1 LKGKSLFYGTVV
13 NSEDKTLAVRIA
25 QGDVD
30 AENYL
35 FVRFGDRIQ
44 LLVRNRLRGKV
55 SEEDQKDIIGDIYH
69 AVLVSLRKGGYNP
82 ELGNPLE
89 AYIAGI
95 VRNTVVQFFKDLKK
109 TRHPGIPLDEVL
121 NASSLQQNIETTGH
135 ILSDLIDK
143 EGRDRLRVCMQ
154 KLRPKYLEVLILRFF
169 ENKSI
174 EEIAQQLNLERRRV
188 SERINYAFKLLMKEC
203 KKDKYFQ

>member
-1 LKGKSLFYGTVV
+1 VL
-13 NSEDKTLAVRIA
+13 NIEDKTLAVRIA
-25 QGDVD
+25 QGDAD
-30 AENYL
+30 AEKYL
-35 FVRFGDRIQ
+35 FVRFGERIQ

-82 ELGNPLE
+82 DLGNPLE

-109 TRHPGIPLDEVL
+109 IPQPGIPIEEVL
-121 NASSLQQNIETTGH
+121 NESSSQQSIENTGH

-143 EGRDRLRVCMQ
+143 EGRDRLRVCLQ
-154 KLRPKYLEVLILRFF
+154 KLKPKYLEVLILRFF
-169 ENKSI
+169 EYKSI
-174 EEIAQQLNLERRRV
+174 EEIAQQLNLDRRRV
-188 SERINYAFKLLMKEC
+188 SERINYSFKLLIKEC
-203 KKDKYFQ
+203 KKDTYFQ

>member
-1 LKGKSLFYGTVV
+1 VV
-13 NSEDKTLAVRIA
+13 NSEDKTLAIRIA

-55 SEEDQKDIIGDIYH
+55 SEEDQKDIIGDIYI

-109 TRHPGIPLDEVL
+109 TPHPGIPIDEVL

-143 EGRDRLRVCMQ
+143 ERRDRLRVCMQ
-154 KLRPKYLEVLILRFF
+154 KLRPKYLEILILRFF

-174 EEIAQQLNLERRRV
+174 EEMAQQLNLERRRV

>member
-1 LKGKSLFYGTVV
+1 VL
-13 NSEDKTLAVRIA
+13 NIEDKTLAVRIA
-25 QGDVD
+25 QGDAD
-30 AENYL
+30 AEKYL
-35 FVRFGDRIQ
+35 FVRFGERIQ

-82 ELGNPLE
+82 DLGNPLE

-109 TRHPGIPLDEVL
+109 IPHPGIPIEEVL
-121 NASSLQQNIETTGH
+121 NESSSQQSIENTGH

-143 EGRDRLRVCMQ
+143 EGRDRLRVCLQ
-154 KLRPKYLEVLILRFF
+154 KLKPKYLEVLILRFF
-169 ENKSI
+169 EYKSI
-174 EEIAQQLNLERRRV
+174 EEIAQQLNLDRRRV
-188 SERINYAFKLLMKEC
+188 SERINYSFKLLIKEC
-203 KKDKYFQ
+203 KKDTYFQ